1 MGKKKSPGAG
11 YLALIIFL
19 ALFSQLLHQASPPF
33 TAPQNRIIRPGCERM
48 SCQALTDF
56 YSLGN
61 WVGPICLST
70 TGVSTIDVEV
80 IEPRKQNHV
89 IQAEMPADIP
99 FD

>member
-1 MGKKKSPGAG
+1 MGKKKSPVAG

-19 ALFSQLLHQASPPF
+19 ALLFQILNQASPTF
-33 TAPQNRIIRPGCERM
+33 SGTQNRVIRPGRERM
-48 SCQALTDF
+48 SCQALTDC

-61 WVGPICLST
+61 WAGPICLST

-89 IQAEMPADIP
+89 IQAEIPADIP